1 MYMYH
6 WFWIW
11 LDNAPFSNWV
21 KKYMYK
27 MQTVLCDCKSYFLLI
42 PAILNY
48 DCFVLFPLIINEK
61 KFLLFSMI
69 LNSNFMPPGLS
80 FEGIEFYTCPSV
92 QTSVPHLV
100 DCSWKQRHQCPM
112 DRTHSSIFSVNSCD
126 FEGQLFLVIFC
137 DFGEW
142 WVLDIFCD
150 FRERL
155 VLDIFCDFRER
166 LVLDV
171 FCDYGERLVLVI
183 SCDLNF
189 LHLLVTLE

>member
-48 DCFVLFPLIINEK
+48 DCFVLFPVIINEK

-126 FEGQLFLVIFC
+126 FEWQLFLDIFC

-142 WVLDIFCD
+142 WFLLFSVILENDGFLLFSVILENDGFLIFSVIL
-150 FRERL
+150 EN
-155 VLDIFCDFRER
+155 
-166 LVLDV
+166 DV
-171 FCDYGERLVLVI
+171 FLIFSVI
-183 SCDLNF
+183 
-189 LHLLVTLE
+189 LEND